1 MKVDIWKSAA
11 CAVGVAF
18 IISACQTAPGHP
30 GPAEPASTGSA
41 SAQAIPEIPSVKPY
55 TNRHGIAFR
64 YPASWHVED
73 LTVNYDD
80 LGAAAEEGGA
90 YIQVYSYDRTTAI
103 DPTAPVPVSEVKIM
117 IVMAKNTEKLDSP
130 QVLGELGNDVVD
142 RAVFMIDGKRAY
154 KVHYRIL
161 NQESGGK
168 LDILSILFIDRDYI
182 IRFICYPWNSRYEL
196 QFEKIAASFQSPRR

>member
-11 CAVGVAF
+11 CALGVALAV
-18 IISACQTAPGHP
+18 SACQTAPGHTN
-30 GPAEPASTGSA
+30 PAEPASAASA
-41 SAQAIPEIPSVKPY
+41 SAQAMPEIPAVKPY
-55 TNRHGIAFR
+55 ANRHGIVFR

-73 LTVNYDD
+73 LTLNYDD
-80 LGAAAEEGGA
+80 LEAAAEEGGA

-103 DPTAPVPVSEVKIM
+103 DPTAPVPASEVKIM
-117 IVMAKNTEKLDSP
+117 IVMAKNTEKLDYP

-154 KVHYRIL
+154 KVHYRIQ

-168 LDILSILFIDRDYI
+168 LDILSILLVDRDYI
-182 IRFICYPWNSRYEL
+182 IRFICYPWNSRYEY
-196 QFEKIAASFQSPRR
+196 QFEKLAASFQIPRR